1 MLTYLYLIAG
11 LALLILGGDYLVKG
25 GVAIAKRFKVP
36 SLIIGMTIVAFGT
49 SSPEFIVSLQSA
61 LQGHPEISLGNVVG
75 SNIANIGIILGITAL
90 ILPMAVNRTSV
101 KIDVPFMIFCSLLFY
116 ILAQDCSIG
125 RGEGVILV
133 TLLVLFTLLS
143 IYKGKKENPVEEPV
157 KEDTKK
163 EKELNMISAIIMIV
177 ASCAALTVGAN
188 LLIDSAVS
196 IAKDFGV
203 SERVISVTLVAFGT
217 SIPELATSIMAAIRK
232 ENDIAI
238 GNVVGSNIFNIGIV
252 AGVPA
257 FVIGGIPSFSFS
269 YIDVAAMLLSRKPE
283 FENVDM
289 DLVVRMCLLH
299 GFEFR
304 PDQDNTA
311 AGNTCHQEDLLPQ
324 NEPGAKR
331 IEETVRLLDQPEWK
345 DQPETQRILEEMS
358 RMETREAQ
366 VYRALDRACSGK

>member
-11 LALLILGGDYLVKG
+11 LLLLIAGGNYLVKG
-25 GVAIAKRFKVP
+25 GVAVAKRFKVP
-36 SLIIGMTIVAFGT
+36 TLIIGMTIVAFGT

-61 LQGHPEISLGNVVG
+61 LQGHPEMSIGNVVG
-75 SNIANIGIILGITAL
+75 SNIANIGLILGVTAL
-90 ILPMAVNRTSV
+90 ILPMSVNRTSV
-101 KIDVPFMIFCSLLFY
+101 KIDVPFLILCSLLFY
-116 ILAQDCSIG
+116 ILAEDSVIS
-125 RGEGVILV
+125 RGEGLIFI
-133 TLLVLFTLLS
+133 TLLILFTLLS

-238 GNVVGSNIFNIGIV
+238 GNVVGSNIFNIL
-252 AGVPA
+252 
-257 FVIGGIPSFSFS
+257 FVIGASALVTPIENFDFAAFSFDFYWMIIFAAILALTVIPFERICKKIKNEKIYS
-269 YIDVAAMLLSRKPE
+269 IITRFEGLFIVAAYIVYVFLLL
-283 FENVDM
+283 N
-289 DLVVRMCLLH
+289 
-299 GFEFR
+299 
-304 PDQDNTA
+304 
-311 AGNTCHQEDLLPQ
+311 
-324 NEPGAKR
+324 
-331 IEETVRLLDQPEWK
+331 
-345 DQPETQRILEEMS
+345 
-358 RMETREAQ
+358 
-366 VYRALDRACSGK
+366 